1 MPTAPDRQGRAL
13 TLMRHAMLSA
23 CLPCKGMGFA
33 RLFRSRW
40 AAMLWA
46 AGILWTAYDVVGTG
60 PATPP
65 AANESAELQDATGTP
80 VDKDDLAAL
89 AGAMR

>member
-1 MPTAPDRQGRAL
+1 
-13 TLMRHAMLSA
+13 
-23 CLPCKGMGFA
+23 MGFA

-40 AAMLWA
+40 AAILWS
-46 AGILWTAYDVVGTG
+46 AGILWTAYDVVGSG
-60 PATPP
+60 PAAPP
-65 AANESAELQDATGTP
+65 AANASAELQDATGTP

>member
-1 MPTAPDRQGRAL
+1 
-13 TLMRHAMLSA
+13 
-23 CLPCKGMGFA
+23 MGFA

-40 AAMLWA
+40 AAIVWA
-46 AGILWTAYDVVGTG
+46 LGILWTAYDVVGSG
-60 PATPP
+60 PGTPS
-65 AANESAELQDATGTP
+65 AANANAELHDATGTP